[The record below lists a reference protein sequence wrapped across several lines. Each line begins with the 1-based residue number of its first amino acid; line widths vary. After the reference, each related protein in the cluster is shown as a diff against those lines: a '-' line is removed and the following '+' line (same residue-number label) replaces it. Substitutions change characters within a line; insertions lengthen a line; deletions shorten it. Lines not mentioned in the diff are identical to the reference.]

1 MDILSDSIVIP
12 KENQTNKVIF
22 NINLLREL
30 ENPIVKI
37 SLYEKEELGAY
48 NQNYVLVD
56 LNNYT
61 SNEFTT
67 TEDFSYSIATTSTQY
82 ELELTLD
89 QFNNNGYKYLFELYD
104 GTTKIDKISK
114 YFVIK

>member
-1 MDILSDSIVIP
+1 M
-12 KENQTNKVIF
+12 T
-22 NINLLREL
+22 REGSAGML
-30 ENPIVKI
+30 EN
-37 SLYEKEELGAY
+37 
-48 NQNYVLVD
+48 VLVD

-82 ELELTLD
+82 ELELTLE

-104 GTTKIDKISK
+104 GTTKIDKIAK